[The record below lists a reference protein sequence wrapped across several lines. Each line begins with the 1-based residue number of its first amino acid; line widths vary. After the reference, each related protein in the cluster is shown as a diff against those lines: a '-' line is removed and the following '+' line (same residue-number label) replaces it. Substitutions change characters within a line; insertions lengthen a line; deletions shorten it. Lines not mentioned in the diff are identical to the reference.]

1 MIQLNLIKDLLYSS
15 INGEKDL
22 GLGRN
27 YEGIQHEEPIF
38 LNLLK
43 SVSKCLVGN
52 FLRAGVLNFV
62 KLL

>member
-1 MIQLNLIKDLLYSS
+1 MNLIRDLLYSS

-27 YEGIQHEEPIF
+27 YEGIQYEEQI
-38 LNLLK
+38 LKVLK

-52 FLRAGVLNFV
+52 FLRAAVLNFV
-62 KLL
+62 KLLKLL